1 MKRILI
7 ITSFVLSLIA
17 QISLAQTRPAGE
29 KWKQIESIKIGF
41 FTKKLNLT
49 TEESQKF
56 WPVYNQYQHELYKLT
71 KQKKEARE
79 QNASNPDQSIDDD
92 FDFDTKIL
100 NHKKKYRLEFGKIL
114 SAEKVKTF
122 YIAERE
128 FKEELIKQLKNRSDN
143 NQ

>member
-1 MKRILI
+1 MMVIL
-7 ITSFVLSLIA
+7 VLSLLPKVM
-17 QISLAQTRPAGE
+17 QAQTPTKTDR
-29 KWKQIESIKIGF
+29 WKQIESIKIGYL
-41 FTKKLNLT
+41 TKKLDLT

-79 QNASNPDQSIDDD
+79 QNAANPDQSIDDD

-100 NHKKKYRLEFGKIL
+100 NHKKKYRIEFGKIL

-122 YIAERE
+122 YIAERD